1 MKIIRLQSENV
12 KRLRVVD
19 ITPDPASHVVTI
31 AGRNG
36 AGKSSV
42 LDSIAYALGGN
53 REIPPEVIR
62 RGEERAQVILE
73 TETLIITRKWTGNDK
88 STLAV
93 KSKDG
98 AKYPSPQKMLD
109 ELVGKLAFDPVAFL
123 RLKPSEQAAAL
134 RDLVGLDF
142 RAHDDRRLGIFDERA
157 DVNRSLNALR
167 VLVEAAPAMD
177 DVPDEPVST
186 SELVRVLEG
195 MTNEISLNAR
205 RRSEV
210 KNAEA
215 RLDSARQGVERV
227 AQKLDDAR
235 RAVVAAETALAAAE
249 LTRESCSGALEE
261 IRAEVAA
268 LADPDT
274 TDVKHQLE
282 QSGAVNERVRAK
294 RALQAQR
301 RELDETKKSADALS
315 AKIAALD
322 ADKAGQLA
330 AAAFPVPG
338 LGFGAE
344 GVTLN
349 GLPLE
354 QASSAER
361 LRVSVAMG
369 IAANPTMRVLLVRD
383 GSLLDADSLSL
394 VGQMAEEADAQ
405 VWLEAVSDGSG
416 VGVVIEDG
424 RVLDGAE
431 GVV

>member
-19 ITPDPASHVVTI
+19 ITPDPAGHVVTI

-73 TETLIITRKWTGNDK
+73 TETLVITRKWTGNDK

-123 RLKPSEQAAAL
+123 RLPEREQAAAL
-134 RDLVGLDF
+134 RDLVGLGF
-142 RAHDDRRLGIFDERA
+142 RAHDDKRRGIYDERA
-157 DVNRSLNALR
+157 DVNRSLNALQ

-186 SELVRVLEG
+186 SGLVTQLE
-195 MTNEISLNAR
+195 ILNAETMSNAERRSGLQR
-205 RRSEV
+205 RR
-210 KNAEA
+210 
-215 RLDSARQGVERV
+215 
-227 AQKLDDAR
+227 
-235 RAVVAAETALAAAE
+235 
-249 LTRESCSGALEE
+249 GALEN
-261 IRAEVAA
+261 AVAA
-268 LADPDT
+268 TTRAREALERAQMALEAAENTQGAVEQEVDNLEADVRALVDPDT
-274 TDVKHQLE
+274 TDVKRQLE

-301 RELDETKKSADALS
+301 RELDETRKSADNLT

-383 GSLLDADSLSL
+383 GSLLDADSLAL

-405 VWLEAVSDGSG
+405 VWLEQVSSGG

-424 RVLDGAE
+424 QVLDGPA